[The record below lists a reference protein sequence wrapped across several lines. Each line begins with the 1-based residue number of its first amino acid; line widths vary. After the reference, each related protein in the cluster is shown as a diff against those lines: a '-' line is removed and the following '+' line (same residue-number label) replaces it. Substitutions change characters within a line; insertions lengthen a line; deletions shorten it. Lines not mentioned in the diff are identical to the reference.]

1 MPKDWRENAITATV
15 LGAEL
20 WSPGTRRLP
29 NGGVANVF
37 NLPINLIGNNA
48 NQVNLFPISSPY
60 FLGNT
65 QEASAGI
72 GRFTPIF
79 SHRMVGKSAP
89 RRPDGKTQ
97 TFSPAG
103 KPPLCAGQS
112 ARIRGGIWLGR
123 TEKDC
128 GCARRR
134 LYAPQARDCERRP
147 ANARKFRQ
155 ARRGRAVPNHDFRR
169 RQRVAYA

>member
-79 SHRMVGKSAP
+79 SHRMGGKSAP

-103 KPPLCAGQS
+103 NPPLRAGQS
-112 ARIRGGIWLGR
+112 ARIRGGI
-123 TEKDC
+123 
-128 GCARRR
+128 
-134 LYAPQARDCERRP
+134 
-147 ANARKFRQ
+147 
-155 ARRGRAVPNHDFRR
+155 
-169 RQRVAYA
+169 